1 MKIICISDTHSA
13 NGRVEV
19 PDGDLLLHAGDVSR
33 RGNEYEII
41 EFNEWLGT
49 LPHKHKVVIAGNHD
63 FMFEK
68 YPKPARK
75 LITNA
80 IYLEDSFVKIGGLK
94 IWGSPITPWFYNWAF
109 NRYRGANIKKHWDL
123 IPDDIDI
130 LITHGPP
137 LGILDQTNRGEAT
150 GCADLLEVVTR
161 IKPKLHLF
169 GHIHEAYG
177 QREIDGTTFINA
189 SIMDIDYQPVNNAL
203 SYEL

>member
-1 MKIICISDTHSA
+1 MKIVCLSDTHA
-13 NGRVEV
+13 AHNRIQV
-19 PDGDLLLHAGDVSR
+19 PDGDILLHAGDVSR
-33 RGNEYEII
+33 RGLEHEII

-49 LPHKHKVVIAGNHD
+49 LPHKHKIMIAGNHD

-80 IYLEDSFVKIGGLK
+80 IYLEDEGIEIEGLS

-109 NRYRGANIKKHWDL
+109 NRHRGAAIRKFWDM
-123 IPDDIDI
+123 IPAKTDI

-137 LGILDQTNRGEAT
+137 LGILDQTDRGEAA
-150 GCADLLEVVTR
+150 GCEDLLEAVHR

-169 GHIHEAYG
+169 GHIHEGYG
-177 QREIDGTTFINA
+177 MKEIDGTTFINA
-189 SIMDIDYQPVNNAL
+189 SIMDIEYRPVNKAVVF
-203 SYEL
+203 EI